1 MGGYAYDLAGLV
13 GSLFS
18 IVEMGLFIYIIFSL
32 LISFNVINVHNQFV
46 SIVYGT
52 LYKLYEP
59 MLKPIRNFM
68 PDLGGLDL
76 SPILLF
82 IALQFIGN
90 IVVRFIAGLA

>member
-1 MGGYAYDLAGLV
+1 MGGYAYDLAGLI

-32 LISFNVINVHNQFV
+32 LISFNVINAYNQLV
-46 SIVYGT
+46 SIIYGT

-59 MLKPIRNFM
+59 MLRPIRNFM

-90 IVVRFIAGLA
+90 VVVRFIAGLA

>member
-1 MGGYAYDLAGLV
+1 MGGYAYDLAGLI

-32 LISFNVINVHNQFV
+32 LISFNVINAYNQLV
-46 SIVYGT
+46 SIIYGT

-59 MLKPIRNFM
+59 ILRPIRNFM

-90 IVVRFIAGLA
+90 VVVRFIAGLA